1 MEPTVKSV
9 QQVML
14 HVWITIRTKTKGQL
28 KRHKF
33 ETKSMEIAYELLTK
47 HKSIMP
53 TIMNRRL
60 LVGEV
65 SCREMMND
73 EKFENKQIVHG
84 ALLEYHN
91 YMKMF
96 SIKPLEK
103 DTEQYNQE
111 IQQYMKDCDLVN
123 RIVLDTYPYL
133 PLGFEVKEH
142 NDECDCEHC
151 EKIEEVPNEEHH
163 EKIEEVPNEE

>member
-1 MEPTVKSV
+1 MEATVKSV

-14 HVWITIRTKTKGQL
+14 HVWITMRTKTKGQL

-65 SCREMMND
+65 SCREMLND
-73 EKFENKQIVHG
+73 EKIENKQIVLG
-84 ALLEYHN
+84 ALYEYQT
-91 YMKMF
+91 YMKMY
-96 SIKPLEK
+96 SISRLEK

-111 IQQYMKDCDLVN
+111 IQQYVKDCDLIN

-142 NDECDCEHC
+142 DDECDCEHC
-151 EKIEEVPNEEHH
+151 EHH